1 MREDRV
7 LAALTAEPVTLDS
20 MLPTAYGD
28 TPRVLWPLA
37 ERSLRAH
44 LDKLVAEGRARFDGT
59 ARWSR

>member
-1 MREDRV
+1 
-7 LAALTAEPVTLDS
+7 

-37 ERSLRAH
+37 ERSIRAH
-44 LDKLVAEGRARFDGT
+44 LDKLVREGRARFDGD